1 MVFEKV
7 TLSVDQKADQKVVKI
22 GFLNIATNH
31 WITVNEQGIVTLQ
44 VNLYNNSWFW
54 KTFFDSGR
62 AYVLKT
68 WQGQVPVFF
77 FEAHTFFY
85 VYVRETDL
93 GHVVQKKVFRKFPVD
108 DNK

>member
-44 VNLYNNSWFW
+44 VNLYNNSIL

-68 WQGQVPVFF
+68 
-77 FEAHTFFY
+77 
-85 VYVRETDL
+85 
-93 GHVVQKKVFRKFPVD
+93 
-108 DNK
+108 

>member
-44 VNLYNNSWFW
+44 VNLYNNSIL

-68 WQGQVPVFF
+68 WQGQVPVFSRLIL
-77 FEAHTFFY
+77 FY

-93 GHVVQKKVFRKFPVD
+93 GHVVQKKSVYWVTF
-108 DNK
+108 